1 MRQTA
6 CRVRST
12 SLLDRPERF
21 VRLWSGFEATLAVHV
36 RLNCYTHSSC
46 FASVPQS
53 GKFPGWGM
61 LVVRPVSSYIARVG
75 VKFAIPIRRGYVSS
89 W

>member
-21 VRLWSGFEATLAVHV
+21 VRLWSGFEATLAVQLC
-36 RLNCYTHSSC
+36 LNCYEECIRHYRTHSR
-46 FASVPQS
+46 AS
-53 GKFPGWGM
+53 
-61 LVVRPVSSYIARVG
+61 
-75 VKFAIPIRRGYVSS
+75 
-89 W
+89 